1 MLIAARLH
9 TKWGHRA
16 PGAAHLGPGRPGSFP
31 MGPRS
36 PSPLNPVRLPLTLFS
51 AMGSLSCS
59 ADITDRRAWLAPG
72 PREAGVFDA
81 AAPPPPGP
89 PPGPPGPP
97 PGPWSPPGRARSPGR
112 PGRGPTLKS
121 LGGGRGLGAP
131 SACGGSAGFCRAQG
145 RGLGAAPAPGPEKT
159 RALGRAAQRSARA
172 RGRRGLRGHKSPRP
186 AAAAQGTWRG
196 PEASPPCLCSTAQH
210 GAGLR
215 GRGPRARGARTLTRT
230 RTGLQDRGLSG
241 RLRCATGDRVR
252 QALRS
257 PRALQGPVPPALRL
271 PPAPRSWGSALPA
284 ALQGPRLVGSAQPV
298 QGARAQCTAPRSPL
312 PAPLQDPQTLLN
324 LSTAPLRPG
333 LLSALQAP
341 GPRAPRPSARPA
353 PASRRKQQLSTSS
366 QPPHESWPHSQISE
380 KLCQRKQYSIGYGD
394 TPLSPCPMA
403 RTRVSATPP
412 SLEAL

>member
-16 PGAAHLGPGRPGSFP
+16 PGAAHLGPGRPGGFP

-89 PPGPPGPP
+89 PSGPPGPP
-97 PGPWSPPGRARSPGR
+97 PGPWNPPGRARSPGR

-131 SACGGSAGFCRAQG
+131 SACGAQPGSAG
-145 RGLGAAPAPGPEKT
+145 L
-159 RALGRAAQRSARA
+159 RAAAW
-172 RGRRGLRGHKSPRP
+172 GRRPRP
-186 AAAAQGTWRG
+186 AGRRRAPWAALRSAPPAREGDA
-196 PEASPPCLCSTAQH
+196 ASADTKAPGLQRP
-210 GAGLR
+210 LR
-215 GRGPRARGARTLTRT
+215 GRGAAPRPPRPACAPQPSTGPGFGGGDPGRAEPRTLTRT

-241 RLRCATGDRVR
+241 RLRCAPGDRVR

-298 QGARAQCTAPRSPL
+298 QGARAQCTAPRSPPRPPNPL
-312 PAPLQDPQTLLN
+312 EFESSSSAPR
-324 LSTAPLRPG
+324 A
-333 LLSALQAP
+333 ALCSS
-341 GPRAPRPSARPA
+341 GPRTPGSTPLCTPSPSLPKETAALNFIPATARVL
-353 PASRRKQQLSTSS
+353 ASQSDFRKTL
-366 QPPHESWPHSQISE
+366 SE
-380 KLCQRKQYSIGYGD
+380 K
-394 TPLSPCPMA
+394 A
-403 RTRVSATPP
+403 V
-412 SLEAL
+412 

>member
-16 PGAAHLGPGRPGSFP
+16 SGAAHLGPGRPGGFP

-215 GRGPRARGARTLTRT
+215 GRGPRARGAPHPHPHPHGASGPRPLREAALRYGGPCAPGPALTPCPPRPST
-230 RTGLQDRGLSG
+230 PGPAPPARAPQLGLCASRCPPRPKTGWL
-241 RLRCATGDRVR
+241 CATCARRKGSMYCS
-252 QALRS
+252 AL
-257 PRALQGPVPPALRL
+257 
-271 PPAPRSWGSALPA
+271 PAPRSPPRPPNPLEFEYSSSAPRA
-284 ALQGPRLVGSAQPV
+284 ALCPSGPRTPGSTPLCTPSPSLPKETAALNFIPAT
-298 QGARAQCTAPRSPL
+298 ARVLASQSDFRK
-312 PAPLQDPQTLLN
+312 TL
-324 LSTAPLRPG
+324 
-333 LLSALQAP
+333 
-341 GPRAPRPSARPA
+341 
-353 PASRRKQQLSTSS
+353 
-366 QPPHESWPHSQISE
+366 SE
-380 KLCQRKQYSIGYGD
+380 K
-394 TPLSPCPMA
+394 A
-403 RTRVSATPP
+403 V
-412 SLEAL
+412 

>member
-16 PGAAHLGPGRPGSFP
+16 SGAAHLGPGRPGGFP

-131 SACGGSAGFCRAQG
+131 SACGAQPGSAG
-145 RGLGAAPAPGPEKT
+145 L
-159 RALGRAAQRSARA
+159 RAAAW
-172 RGRRGLRGHKSPRP
+172 GRRPRP
-186 AAAAQGTWRG
+186 AGRRRAPWAALRSAPPAREGDA
-196 PEASPPCLCSTAQH
+196 ASADTKAPGLQRP
-210 GAGLR
+210 LR
-215 GRGPRARGARTLTRT
+215 GRGAAPRPPRPACAPQPSTGPGFGGGDPGRAEPRTLTRT

-241 RLRCATGDRVR
+241 RLRCAPGDRVR

-257 PRALQGPVPPALRL
+257 PRALQGPVPPAPRL

-312 PAPLQDPQTLLN
+312 PSKTPK
-324 LSTAPLRPG
+324 
-333 LLSALQAP
+333 
-341 GPRAPRPSARPA
+341 PS
-353 PASRRKQQLSTSS
+353 
-366 QPPHESWPHSQISE
+366 
-380 KLCQRKQYSIGYGD
+380 
-394 TPLSPCPMA
+394 
-403 RTRVSATPP
+403 
-412 SLEAL
+412 